1 MHRRLFLMAAHGLTL
16 LSLHLALLLGTHT
29 AAHAQA
35 PPRYTVS
42 AAQLQQLVAQQ
53 FPRRYPVAGLMR
65 MDVQAPALRLLPQLN
80 RLSAEMAVEA
90 AGPLLGRN
98 QKGMFEVDFAL
109 RYEASDS
116 TIRAHQLRFKRL
128 RMDDLSS
135 AGTEL
140 LNTYAPALAEQ
151 TLQEVV
157 LHQLRPQDL
166 ARAEDL
172 GLQPSSI
179 TVTEAGLVIGFEVK
193 PLR

>member
-1 MHRRLFLMAAHGLTL
+1 MYRRRFVGAVHGWVKSALTL
-16 LSLHLALLLGTHT
+16 AVLLS
-29 AAHAQA
+29 AQA
-35 PPRYTVS
+35 MAQPRYTVS
-42 AAQLQQLVAQQ
+42 AAQLQQMVAQQ

-80 RLSAEMAVEA
+80 RLSAEMAIEA

-98 QKGMFEVDFAL
+98 QKGVFEVDFVL
-109 RYEASDS
+109 RFEASDN

-128 RMDDLSS
+128 RMQDLSP

-140 LNTYAPALAEQ
+140 LNAYGPALAEQ

-166 ARAEDL
+166 AMAGDM
-172 GLQPSSI
+172 GLQPSTI
-179 TVTEAGLVIGFEVK
+179 TVTDTGLVIGFEVK
-193 PLR
+193 PL

>member
-1 MHRRLFLMAAHGLTL
+1 MFRRSFLRAAHGLATVG
-16 LSLHLALLLGTHT
+16 LALAGLPYTQ
-29 AAHAQA
+29 AIAQ
-35 PPRYTVS
+35 PRYTVS
-42 AAQLQQLVAQQ
+42 AAQLQQMVAQQ

-65 MDVQAPALRLLPQLN
+65 MDVQAPALRLLPELN
-80 RLSAEMAVEA
+80 RLNAEMAVEA

-109 RYEASDS
+109 RFEASDN

-128 RMDDLSS
+128 RMQDLSP

-140 LNTYAPALAEQ
+140 LNAYGPALAEQ

-166 ARAEDL
+166 AMAEDL

-179 TVTEAGLVIGFEVK
+179 TVTESGLVIGFEVK

>member
-1 MHRRLFLMAAHGLTL
+1 LVVL
-16 LSLHLALLLGTHT
+16 LS
-29 AAHAQA
+29 AHAQA
-35 PPRYTVS
+35 QPRYTVS

-53 FPRRYPVAGLMR
+53 FPRRYSVAGLMR
-65 MDVQAPALRLLPQLN
+65 MDVQAPALRLLPEQN

-90 AGPLLGRN
+90 AGPLPGRN

-109 RYEASDS
+109 RYEAGDR

-135 AGTEL
+135 AGAEL
-140 LNTYAPALAEQ
+140 LNAYGPALAEQ

-166 ARAEDL
+166 AMAEDL
-172 GLQPSSI
+172 GLQPNSI
-179 TVTEAGLVIGFEVK
+179 TVTETGLVIGFEVK